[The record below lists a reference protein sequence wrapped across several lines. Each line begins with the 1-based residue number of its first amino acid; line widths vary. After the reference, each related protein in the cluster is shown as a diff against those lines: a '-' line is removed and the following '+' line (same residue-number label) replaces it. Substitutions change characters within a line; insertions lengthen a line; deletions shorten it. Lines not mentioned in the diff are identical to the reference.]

1 MTFKKTISGNH
12 ATFAVEG
19 RLDTKTSTELSD
31 ALLPF
36 AEEGT
41 HDITLDFTDLRFI
54 SSAGLRVLFSAHKK
68 CKAKNRFFAVTGAND
83 SIREIFEITGYT
95 GI

>member
-1 MTFKKTISGNH
+1 MTFTKTIENNH

-19 RLDTKTSTELSD
+19 RLDTKTSAEFSD

-36 AEEGT
+36 AEEGEY
-41 HDITLDFTDLRFI
+41 DITLDFTNLRFI

-68 CKAKNRFFAVTGAND
+68 CTANNKFFAVTGAND